1 LKEILLGAGFS
12 SALDNARDLLMRLY
26 SISYANEKMIYELLS
41 NFERMMLQD
50 LEILKQADVSAE
62 AIGKLIAN
70 MELSLR
76 QIQQISHN
84 EVQKLL
90 SERQKTP

>member
-1 LKEILLGAGFS
+1 
-12 SALDNARDLLMRLY
+12 MRLY

-50 LEILKQADVSAE
+50 LESLKQAEVSAG

>member
-1 LKEILLGAGFS
+1 MCLS
-12 SALDNARDLLMRLY
+12 

-50 LEILKQADVSAE
+50 LESLKQAEVSAE

-76 QIQQISHN
+76 QIQQISHS

>member
-1 LKEILLGAGFS
+1 
-12 SALDNARDLLMRLY
+12 MRLY

-50 LEILKQADVSAE
+50 LKSLKQAEVSAE